1 MLKVAEL
8 ALDAAVAAV
17 AAGGTEIADGAED
30 VAA

>member
-8 ALDAAVAAV
+8 ALDAAV

>member
-8 ALDAAVAAV
+8 ALDAAVAA
-17 AAGGTEIADGAED
+17 GGTATADGAED